1 MVARHKRY
9 ETGGP
14 GVGHSARKTVARVL
28 TVLVTCAVAAV
39 IIFAGVCFLIFR
51 GPSGAARDLVVTTL
65 LETPALDAL
74 PQVFLTDS
82 QIADILAR
90 SSMGSVDV
98 SVQDP
103 QLVDY
108 RQEQE
113 ESRALDR
120 NAVDLL
126 VTDHATFRA
135 QLLVVNDP
143 NRMRVAVPGEFGDR
157 GLTIEELCGS
167 NVAAIGA
174 GLVDATRGEGG
185 YPVGVVVCNG
195 KARWLDTSEP
205 GLYLV
210 GFDGDGLLRI
220 IDIRGKADFEVEQV
234 IKDEDI
240 RHAVTVSDRVGD
252 LSASFG
258 PIIVNGAVREYQGTG
273 SGESARTAIGQR
285 ADGAV
290 LLLTCSGNLL
300 AGRAGAT
307 AQDLIAIMSGAGAVN
322 ACALSEGARAQMVYE
337 GETLAGGSGM
347 FATGDRQLMPSAFVV
362 GAR

>member
-1 MVARHKRY
+1 MGRQ
-9 ETGGP
+9 GGGLP
-14 GVGHSARKTVARVL
+14 MGKIVGRVL
-28 TVLVTCAVAAV
+28 TVLVTCVIAA
-39 IIFAGVCFLIFR
+39 IIILAGVCFLVFR
-51 GPSGAARDLVVTTL
+51 GPSGSARDLVVTTL
-65 LETPALDAL
+65 IETPVFDAL
-74 PQVFLTDS
+74 PQIFLTDS

-98 SVQDP
+98 SIQDP
-103 QLVDY
+103 QLVDF
-108 RQEQE
+108 RQELE

-120 NAVDLL
+120 DAHDLL

-143 NRMRVAVPGEFGDR
+143 SRVRVSVPSEFGDR

-167 NVAAIGA
+167 SVAAIGA
-174 GLVDATRGEGG
+174 GLADTARGEGG
-185 YPVGVVVCNG
+185 YPVGVVVSNG
-195 KARWLDTSEP
+195 QTRWLDTSES

-210 GFDGDGLLRI
+210 GFDNEGFLRI

-234 IKDEDI
+234 IKDENI
-240 RHAVTVSDRVGD
+240 RHAVTVSDQVGD

-258 PIIVNGAVREYQGTG
+258 PIIVNGVAREYAGTG

-307 AQDLIAIMSGAGAVN
+307 AEDLIAIMSGAGAVN

-337 GETLAGGSGM
+337 GQTLAGGSGLL
-347 FATGDRQLMPSAFVV
+347 ATGDRQLMPSAFVIK
-362 GAR
+362 AR